1 MPRKSH
7 VLAFSQPASDSR
19 RPVVLAI
26 ALAALVGWNAPDWIG
41 DDARS
46 PATMAGFADIAASAP
61 GDGSQAY
68 FPICGGGQRYTCVV
82 DGDTFW
88 LRGEKIRVADIDTP
102 EVSSPRCPAELALG
116 RRATGRMQELLNAG
130 PFALEPADRAED
142 RYGRKLFRV
151 TRAGESLGTALV
163 GEGLAVWFGNG
174 RPDWC

>member
-1 MPRKSH
+1 M
-7 VLAFSQPASDSR
+7 
-19 RPVVLAI
+19 AI
-26 ALAALVGWNAPDWIG
+26 VLAALVGWNAPDWLG
-41 DDARS
+41 GE
-46 PATMAGFADIAASAP
+46 AGLPVDLPGVSFVSASAAT
-61 GDGSQAY
+61 DGSQAY

-88 LRGEKIRVADIDTP
+88 LHGEKIRVADIDTP

-116 RRATGRMQELLNAG
+116 RRATDRMQELLNAG